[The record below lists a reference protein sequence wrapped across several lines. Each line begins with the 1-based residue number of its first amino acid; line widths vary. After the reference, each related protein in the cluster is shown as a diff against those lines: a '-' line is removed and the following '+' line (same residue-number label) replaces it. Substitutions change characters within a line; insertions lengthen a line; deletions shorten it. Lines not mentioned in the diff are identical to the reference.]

1 MVTSPKTNIATA
13 LYGFDAFLTYIY
25 INFDAN
31 ICPFGVPLWGKYDNH
46 FHRQWI
52 FVNIQGEGGGGGG

>member
-13 LYGFDAFLTYIY
+13 LYGFDAFLTYID

-31 ICPFGVPLWGKYDNH
+31 ICPFGAM
-46 FHRQWI
+46 R
-52 FVNIQGEGGGGGG
+52 